1 MYNRTANLGCTNSQ
15 INLAEMYRCGVEG
28 VVNENIEEAFKWY
41 KIAAGENRLSNV
53 GALEELSAGAM
64 KTVDNTLGNVLKFK
78 ALRLLFKYYR
88 NGDCPEGRPQPTK
101 AVYYLTRAA
110 ELGDAE
116 AQLELGQIY
125 LTGGCEQLKD
135 VARARRWLQKA
146 SAHGDVRAKQLLEE
160 CLKQIVDTEHTAS
173 EVSEEAFLQTCDILK
188 EKMKQRSES
197 RLHPF
202 AISQPVPLTEE

>member
-1 MYNRTANLGCTNSQ
+1 MYNRAAKLGCTNSQ

-41 KIAAGENRLSNV
+41 KMAAGENRLSNV
-53 GALEELSAGAM
+53 GPLEQLLAGAM
-64 KTVDNTLGNVLKFK
+64 KTVDKTLGSVLKFR
-78 ALRLLFKYYR
+78 ALRLLFKYYLK
-88 NGDCPEGRPQPTK
+88 GDCPEGRPQPTK

-135 VARARRWLQKA
+135 VARARRWLQTA
-146 SAHGDVRAKQLLEE
+146 SAYGDVRAKQ
-160 CLKQIVDTEHTAS
+160 VGVMATF
-173 EVSEEAFLQTCDILK
+173 AFGIIGKWVTSD
-188 EKMKQRSES
+188 
-197 RLHPF
+197 
-202 AISQPVPLTEE
+202 

>member
-1 MYNRTANLGCTNSQ
+1 MKEAIFCLRTSTRQ
-15 INLAEMYRCGVEG
+15 YT
-28 VVNENIEEAFKWY
+28 
-41 KIAAGENRLSNV
+41 
-53 GALEELSAGAM
+53 ELSAEAM
-64 KTVDNTLGNVLKFK
+64 KTVDNTLGSVLKFK
-78 ALRLLFKYYR
+78 ALRLLFKYYL

-146 SAHGDVRAKQLLEE
+146 SAHGDVRAKQ
-160 CLKQIVDTEHTAS
+160 
-173 EVSEEAFLQTCDILK
+173 VSVMAT
-188 EKMKQRSES
+188 
-197 RLHPF
+197 F
-202 AISQPVPLTEE
+202 ALGIIGEWVTSD